1 MSAVFFLMTA
11 DQVLVFDWI
20 AGSTHINSPKHKR
33 GFILRAF
40 CGSTRQYYVNYS
52 SYTVNAFRVQVE
64 NGLENVLFLHFSLV
78 SIQFD
83 VSWLLWS
90 TLATTQLFKSGIGGI

>member
-1 MSAVFFLMTA
+1 MTRYWFSIGLQA
-11 DQVLVFDWI
+11 QPRL
-20 AGSTHINSPKHKR
+20 THINISEVATQP
-33 GFILRAF
+33 
-40 CGSTRQYYVNYS
+40 YYVNYS

-83 VSWLLWS
+83 IS
-90 TLATTQLFKSGIGGI
+90 